1 MNRKAR
7 KITALTLLI
16 VVGVFF
22 AGNSRGQGNAS
33 AVREFGGMG
42 YSMFGRSIINLT
54 DLNKKFESN
63 GYSTISEKFFAVG
76 GGGHAI
82 INNRLIIGGEGYSLL
97 GESVT
102 SGNYTNSVIAGCGFI
117 NVGYNIFSVKDFR
130 IYPLAGLG
138 AGVMN
143 LKIYE
148 DIESLSFDEI
158 LQIPARS
165 SVMSKGGLVLNL
177 ALGAEYLLKFTED
190 ESGRGGMLLGVR
202 AGYTVS
208 PFKGKL
214 GMDEIEISGAPKMGI
229 TGPYIRIMIGGGAI
243 GKE

>member
-1 MNRKAR
+1 MCIRDR
-7 KITALTLLI
+7 
-16 VVGVFF
+16 
-22 AGNSRGQGNAS
+22 
-33 AVREFGGMG
+33 
-42 YSMFGRSIINLT
+42 
-54 DLNKKFESN
+54 
-63 GYSTISEKFFAVG
+63 
-76 GGGHAI
+76 
-82 INNRLIIGGEGYSLL
+82 
-97 GESVT
+97 
-102 SGNYTNSVIAGCGFI
+102 
-117 NVGYNIFSVKDFR
+117 
-130 IYPLAGLG
+130 
-138 AGVMN
+138 
-143 LKIYE
+143 IYE

-177 ALGAEYLLKFTED
+177 ALGAEYLLKFVED